1 MTTTDTRERLLDVAQ
16 DLIQRRGLNAMS
28 FQDLSDSVGIRKASV
43 HHHFASKAE
52 MVDALLERYLSAFR
66 AILDEIVASRAS
78 GKTKLRRYC
87 GLFVDTLASEG
98 NNKGCLCG
106 MLLAELAS
114 LDETGRQKVK
124 QFLEANSSALESIL
138 SAGAEDGTLKLQG
151 PNATTARMV
160 LATLEGGLLV
170 ARCDGGPKHL
180 SDIATQLTQL
190 LSA

>member
-1 MTTTDTRERLLDVAQ
+1 MPTTDTRERLLDVAQ

-43 HHHFASKAE
+43 HHHFASKSE
-52 MVDALLERYLSAFR
+52 MVDALLERYLKQFNAT
-66 AILDEIVASRAS
+66 LNEIVSSRAS
-78 GKTKLRRYC
+78 GRTKLKQYC
-87 GLFVDTLASEG
+87 GLFVDTLASG
-98 NNKGCLCG
+98 GHDKGCLCG
-106 MLLAELAS
+106 MLLAELVS
-114 LDETGRQKVK
+114 LNETGRQKVR
-124 QFLEANSSALESIL
+124 QFLDSNSSALESIL
-138 SAGAEDGTLKLQG
+138 VAGTDDGTLMFQG
-151 PNATTARMV
+151 SKTITARLV